1 MQNVIILALTLM
13 SAVTSLL
20 SAAYWLRSARVPVVP
35 AWLEAGVAEPADGS
49 AGHLWTIAQLKAG
62 QEVARL
68 NAIAASWMVP
78 SALLVGV
85 AALIGAVRA

>member
-1 MQNVIILALTLM
+1 MQNAIMLVLTLM
-13 SAVTSLL
+13 SAATSLV

-35 AWLEAGVAEPADGS
+35 AWLEAGNAEPADGS
-49 AGHLWTIAQLKAG
+49 SGHFWTVAQLKAG

-78 SALLVGV
+78 SALLVGAV
-85 AALIGAVRA
+85 ALVGAVRS